1 MIPLSPATPSEFTW
15 SKLPRSRGYEVK
27 LNGTI
32 VGTLRRTKL
41 WSSNYQAITSDR
53 TFAFRRSCW
62 GSKVEI
68 VNSTSGQQIALFQSG
83 WRKRST
89 LTFKGG
95 PTLYI
100 ERKGCWRPQWRAFN
114 ESGQPVLSL
123 YQRERLAENSGA
135 TDLEQSRQSLL
146 ILLILYRIR
155 QAEEEAASATATFAA
170 VIASS

>member
-1 MIPLSPATPSEFTW
+1 MIPLSPATPSQFTW

-27 LNGTI
+27 LHGII

-41 WSSNYQAITSDR
+41 WSSNYQATTSDG

-62 GSKVEI
+62 GTKVEI
-68 VNSTSGQQIALFQSG
+68 VNSTSGQQIALLQSG
-83 WRKRST
+83 WRKRSM
-89 LTFKGG
+89 LTFKDGQQ
-95 PTLYI
+95 LYI
-100 ERKGCWRPQWRAFN
+100 DRKGCWRPQWRVFN
-114 ESGQPVLSL
+114 KSGQPILSL
-123 YQRERLAENSGA
+123 YQRERLADNSGA

-155 QAEEEAASATATFAA
+155 QAEEEAASATAAIAA